1 MQKCQNKTSYVSWNI
16 CIAYRSKNRGNC
28 LELGNNP
35 LFLVE
40 TLKGWSI
47 QCTCAY
53 HSSLS
58 LEVLSWILI
67 LLSTAG
73 SLVAGATILLSKARH
88 FMNDK
93 RSIPLRKFLFQR
105 NYELSF
111 FGSGTLFQ
119 PRPLL
124 FVQPLCQLID
134 DLEVCSPIWFIFGAS
149 CYYQSGICYSKVG
162 LELFVPR
169 GPLRSAK

>member
-1 MQKCQNKTSYVSWNI
+1 MAEKPYMLGSLINSLLIKYIFWFFKSLKKCHNKTSYVSWNI
-16 CIAYRSKNRGNC
+16 CIDYHSKNRGNC

-58 LEVLSWILI
+58 LGVLSWILI

-73 SLVAGATILLSKARH
+73 SLVAGATILLSKAWH

-93 RSIPLRKFLFQR
+93 RSIPLRKI
-105 NYELSF
+105 Y
-111 FGSGTLFQ
+111 
-119 PRPLL
+119 
-124 FVQPLCQLID
+124 I
-134 DLEVCSPIWFIFGAS
+134 
-149 CYYQSGICYSKVG
+149 
-162 LELFVPR
+162 
-169 GPLRSAK
+169 

>member
-1 MQKCQNKTSYVSWNI
+1 MAKKPYMLGSLINSILIKYIFWFFKSLQKCHNKTSYVSWNI
-16 CIAYRSKNRGNC
+16 CIAYHSKNRGNC

-58 LEVLSWILI
+58 LGVLSWILI
-67 LLSTAG
+67 LLSTAD

-93 RSIPLRKFLFQR
+93 RSIPLRKI
-105 NYELSF
+105 N
-111 FGSGTLFQ
+111 
-119 PRPLL
+119 
-124 FVQPLCQLID
+124 I
-134 DLEVCSPIWFIFGAS
+134 
-149 CYYQSGICYSKVG
+149 
-162 LELFVPR
+162 
-169 GPLRSAK
+169 

>member
-1 MQKCQNKTSYVSWNI
+1 MYLWCFTSLQECHNKKSHVSWNI
-16 CIAYRSKNRGNC
+16 CIAYHSKNNGNC

-58 LEVLSWILI
+58 LGVLSWILI

-93 RSIPLRKFLFQR
+93 RSIPLTKLQFHKKC
-105 NYELSF
+105 ELSF
-111 FGSGTLFQ
+111 SGGGTLFQ

-124 FVQPLCQLID
+124 FAQPMFQTNR
-134 DLEVCSPIWFIFGAS
+134 WF
-149 CYYQSGICYSKVG
+149 
-162 LELFVPR
+162 
-169 GPLRSAK
+169 RSV